1 MTRQRKDPRLELARL
16 LVPGTARP
24 RYDRLGSEA
33 TSRRRVDP
41 RAETIAQMVATA
53 PRLRLDRGQ
62 RAGPVSGFAQAY
74 AADPGTDRVVTVEDP
89 DFWVLVLADPGDG
102 RLSPVD
108 RQVLGAARQLAGT
121 KGGVVLAA
129 EGPPTEAGSA
139 GADRVIA
146 LRKTAH
152 PEDRA
157 QLALALI
164 DTLRPRHVLAAETGD
179 GGDLAR
185 RIAVERRQ
193 ALFVGVEQISARGVV
208 RALPGRGLDQVGEA
222 TPVMTIAPEM
232 ILPHGA
238 DRREARSMVIGDL
251 PEGGRMAEVIRPQAG
266 SLPLGEAGFVVS
278 AGNGIHDFDLF
289 REVAALLGATP
300 GASRVVCDAGL
311 MPRSAQVGASGTVL
325 AADCYLALGIA
336 GAPQHL
342 QGIAGCEHVVAVN
355 TDLHAAM
362 IERAGL
368 AIVADA
374 QPVMEALK
382 HLLEAERQS

>member
-1 MTRQRKDPRLELARL
+1 MTRERKDPRLELARQ
-16 LVPGTARP
+16 LVPGTTRP
-24 RYDRLGSEA
+24 RYDRRGGEA
-33 TSRRRVDP
+33 TARRRVDP
-41 RAETIAQMVATA
+41 RAEKIAQMVAAA

-62 RAGPVSGFAQAY
+62 HAGLVSAMPQ
-74 AADPGTDRVVTVEDP
+74 PGAVEPGAERIVTIENP
-89 DFWVLVLADPGDG
+89 DVWVLVFADPGDG

-108 RQVLGAARQLAGT
+108 RQVLGAARQLAGAG
-121 KGGVVLAA
+121 GGVALAV
-129 EGPPTEAGSA
+129 EGSPTDAGVA
-139 GADRVIA
+139 GADRVITLA
-146 LRKTAH
+146 RTAH

-157 QLALALI
+157 RLALALI
-164 DTLRPRHVLAAETGD
+164 DAVRPRHVLAAETGD

-185 RIAVERRQ
+185 RIAAERQQ
-193 ALFVGVEQISARGVV
+193 ALFAGVEQISARGVV
-208 RALPGRGLDQVGEA
+208 RALPGRRLDQVAEA
-222 TPVMTIAPEM
+222 APIMTIAPEM
-232 ILPHGA
+232 ILPHGS
-238 DRREARSMVIGDL
+238 DRREARPMAISDL
-251 PEGGRMAEVIRPQAG
+251 PDGRQMAEVIRPQAG

-278 AGNGIHDFDLF
+278 AGNGVHDFDLF
-289 REVAALLGATP
+289 RQVASLLGGTP

-311 MPRSAQVGASGTVL
+311 MPRTAQVGASGTVL

-382 HLLEAERQS
+382 RLLEAERQS